1 MTDENTVVRGGFDAD
16 PGVVIAARWLLPM
29 APGLPSCID
38 DGAVWVRDGRI
49 AAVGTLGD
57 VLGQIHRDGFPVSRV
72 PIDKAA
78 GRVLMPGLINAHTHL
93 FQSYLRGVHD
103 DGTLETWLSAVIW
116 PWVEHFTDEDYHQA
130 TALGAMEN
138 LRGGV
143 TTVAEH
149 AYMTGSEDT
158 VEAVASAVA
167 GSGLRAQI
175 AFAFADQNY
184 PRMLR
189 ESADSVV
196 RKLDR
201 LRAFCARY
209 PDRLQAAVGPN
220 TLWGVSRDLYRLA
233 GEYAT
238 DHDLRLHAHVAE
250 TRLEVDYTLAHYG
263 MRNVEVLDDLGL
275 LTPRLQMVHCV
286 WVQDDELERAA
297 RGGAHFVHCPIS
309 NMYLASGAPPA
320 WSAVRHG
327 VNVALATD
335 GPASN
340 NSQDMLETVKFA
352 ACLQKVTLQDPTVMD
367 AERVLR
373 MATLDAARALG
384 LDAQVGSLEPGKL
397 ADMTR
402 VDLGGLHVGPVH
414 NPASALVYNANAAD
428 VRDVWVGGR
437 QLLRDGE
444 GVAHDFSAALER
456 AQRRVS
462 ELAGEVT
469 VWDANRLR
477 AEGLQQ

>member
-1 MTDENTVVRGGFDAD
+1 S
-16 PGVVIAARWLLPM
+16 
-29 APGLPSCID
+29 LPSCIS
-38 DGAVWVRDGRI
+38 DGAVWVRKGRI
-49 AAVGTLGD
+49 AAVGTLPE
-57 VLGQIHRDGFPVSRV
+57 VLEHVRRDGIALGRV
-72 PIDKAA
+72 PIDKTPAQ
-78 GRVLMPGLINAHTHL
+78 VLIPGLVNAHTHL

-103 DGTLETWLSAVIW
+103 DGTLETWLSTVIW

-130 TALGAMEN
+130 TVLGALEN

-149 AYMTGSEDT
+149 AYMAGDEDT
-158 VEAVASAVA
+158 VEAVASGVA
-167 GSGLRAQI
+167 ASGLRAQI

-189 ESADSVV
+189 ESPDSVV

-209 PDRLQAAVGPN
+209 PERLHPAVGPN
-220 TLWGVSRDLYRLA
+220 TLWGVSRGLYQLA
-233 GEYAT
+233 GEYAER
-238 DHDLRLHAHVAE
+238 HGLRLHAHVAE
-250 TRLEVDYTLAHYG
+250 TRLEVDYTLEHYG

-275 LTPRLQMVHCV
+275 ITPRLQMVHCV
-286 WVQDDELERAA
+286 WVQDDELDRAV

-309 NMYLASGAPPA
+309 NMYLASGVPPA
-320 WSAVRHG
+320 WSAVSRG

-340 NSQDMLETVKFA
+340 NSQDMLETLKFA
-352 ACLQKVTLQDPTVMD
+352 ACLQKVMLRDPTVMD
-367 AERVLR
+367 ADRVLR
-373 MATLDAARALG
+373 MATLGAARALG
-384 LDAQVGSLEPGKL
+384 MDAQIGSLEPGKR

-402 VDLGGLHVGPVH
+402 IDLGGVHVGPVH
-414 NPASALVYNANAAD
+414 DPASALVYNAHASD

-444 GVAHDFSAALER
+444 GVIHDFAADLER
-456 AQRRVS
+456 ARGRVA
-462 ELAGEVT
+462 ELAREVT
-469 VWDANRLR
+469 VWDARRLR
-477 AEGLQQ
+477 AEGLQS